1 MRFNLRLPYK
11 GCQVLWVP
19 AKCVFGGKDSRSA
32 QNVSEFFSLSYVIF
46 FLPAFFLSVVF
57 SRFPSP
63 PLPVCAYPLLVKYES
78 SDSLTKS

>member
-32 QNVSEFFSLSYVIF
+32 QNVSEFFSLSYVTF
-46 FLPAFFLSVVF
+46 FLPAFFVF
-57 SRFPSP
+57 F
-63 PLPVCAYPLLVKYES
+63 VS
-78 SDSLTKS
+78 SF